1 MPTSYKLR
9 LLPEKFSI
17 NKLPQFE
24 ELPHIFAKGDNCFI
38 VRTDKE
44 LSIICPEYMAPN
56 SVQQVGGWRCIR
68 ISGDHD
74 LSEVG
79 VLASILNP
87 LAEAGIS
94 ILAFSSFE
102 TDHIFIMEENLVEA
116 VQALQKAGHQFLH
129 SEIPAS

>member
-1 MPTSYKLR
+1 MSKSYKLR
-9 LLPEKFSI
+9 LLPERFSI

-44 LSIICPEYMAPN
+44 LSIICPEFMAPN

-68 ISGDHD
+68 VQDDYD
-74 LSEVG
+74 LSEIG
-79 VLASILNP
+79 VLAAILDP

-102 TDHIFIMEENLVEA
+102 TDHIFIMEEKLVDA
-116 VQALQKAGHQFLH
+116 VQALQKAGHKFLH